1 MDTLK
6 FTANR
11 PFPQAPPQCGSPL
24 IPNDCPKFSHCT
36 APICP
41 LDPEWAS
48 RTYLK
53 GEGVCFFTLEHV
65 KPGARARF
73 QGSTAEQIYD
83 AISDVLPSM
92 IARYA
97 PLKRALMRAK
107 KTGSRIGKQ
116 PGAMPKKRQRAA

>member
-1 MDTLK
+1 MDIKSNAHTLS
-6 FTANR
+6 
-11 PFPQAPPQCGSPL
+11 PQAQCRERASFVSS
-24 IPNDCPKFSHCT
+24 DCPKFSHCS

-41 LDPEWAS
+41 LDPEWTN

-53 GEGVCFFTLEHV
+53 GEPVCFYMLEYV
-65 KPGARARF
+65 KPGSRARF